1 MTSMRSASTE
11 VSVAAGGV
19 PADSDEAV
27 ASLRLLIVDGH
38 PITRWG
44 LAGVAGDQPDM
55 EVVGETG
62 SAADA
67 LRLAAAQRPGVV
79 SIGINLLD
87 GNGLGL
93 ARELRDRHQYL
104 GIVILTSCGEDD
116 VMFRALETG
125 ASAFVSKVAA
135 MPEIVSAIR
144 HSAVAASS
152 FIAAG
157 LAQALRRR
165 AATTEQL
172 TLSTRERDVLY
183 LLQQGQSIPAIAAG
197 MFISLSTAKT
207 YVARLYE
214 KLGATNRA
222 TALMSAV
229 RRGLVKEPGVIGR
242 SRPGRPAGYDP

>member
-1 MTSMRSASTE
+1 MTSTQFPSTE
-11 VSVAAGGV
+11 LSGSTGGV
-19 PADSDEAV
+19 PAESGAV
-27 ASLRLLIVDGH
+27 ASIQLLIVDGH

-44 LAGVAGDQPDM
+44 LARVTGDQPDM

-62 SAADA
+62 SVADA
-67 LRLAAAQRPGVV
+67 LRLAAALRPAVV

-87 GNGLGL
+87 GNGLAL
-93 ARELRDRHQYL
+93 ARELRDRYKNL
-104 GIVILTSCGEDD
+104 GIVILTSSGEDE
-116 VMFRALETG
+116 VLFRALETG
-125 ASAFVSKVAA
+125 ASAFVSKLAA

-157 LAQALRRR
+157 LAQALHRR
-165 AATTEQL
+165 AATTEQQ
-172 TLSTRERDVLY
+172 TLSTREREVLY
-183 LLQQGQSIPAIAAG
+183 LLQEGQSVPAIAAS

-229 RRGLVKEPGVIGR
+229 RRGLVKEPALTG
-242 SRPGRPAGYDP
+242 